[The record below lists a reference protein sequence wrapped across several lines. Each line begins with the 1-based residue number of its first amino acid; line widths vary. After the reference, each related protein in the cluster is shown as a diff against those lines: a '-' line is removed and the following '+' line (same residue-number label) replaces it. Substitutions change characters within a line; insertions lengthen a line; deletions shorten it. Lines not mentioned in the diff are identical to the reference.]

1 MLVVRANYF
10 ICVLTATSVLLDA
23 IDVAQ
28 SFQSTLPTAGI
39 SATSRSPYFYS
50 IRRTDRSRKSSTS
63 GTSTI
68 LRGIDF
74 DAIEDDEECD
84 LFTGAADIVDPN
96 RPDTASFCI
105 PQPTPDLTPEEVVN
119 LCMDTLKD
127 NDNPTTNAGLEICF
141 NFSSDRCR
149 AANGGT
155 LQDFIKFAGNPTF
168 QSLINAVEWKT
179 LSVGSE
185 IPGTPTRGAMK
196 TILVTVQPR
205 EYGGDGTGTL
215 PLKERKFLWTMQRER
230 RPPRSGCWLVHEC
243 IAVDKAFAQTL

>member
-1 MLVVRANYF
+1 MFVRANYV
-10 ICVLTATSVLLDA
+10 ISILTTTSVLLAA

-28 SFQSTLPTAGI
+28 SFQSTLPTARI
-39 SATSRSPYFYS
+39 SATSRSGYFYS
-50 IRRTDRSRKSSTS
+50 IQRTGRSSKCPTCW
-63 GTSTI
+63 TSTI

-74 DAIEDDEECD
+74 DAIEDDDECD
-84 LFTGAADIVDPN
+84 LFTEAADFVDPD
-96 RPDTASFCI
+96 RSDIALFCI
-105 PQPTPDLTPEEVVN
+105 PQPTPDLLPEEVVN
-119 LCMDTLKD
+119 LCMDTLKE
-127 NDNPTTNAGLEICF
+127 NDSPTTNAGLEICF

-155 LQDFIKFAGNPTF
+155 LQDFINFAGNPTF

-196 TILVTVQPR
+196 TILVAVQPR
-205 EYGGDGTGTL
+205 QYGGDGTVTL
-215 PLKERKFLWTMQRER
+215 PLKERKFIWTMQRER
-230 RPPRSGCWLVHEC
+230 RPPKSGCWLVHEC